1 LLSTDR
7 LLRVVVELLFVF
19 LGALVIWLGLTG
31 HIFFN
36 RRSLGWLGVGVILV
50 LWGARGLYK
59 PAKFLS
65 RGENWV
71 RALSLVLLGVVMLVI
86 SRVAFELVGPLLAVA
101 GLVLALRGVL
111 GAGMVLGAKERGA

>member
-1 LLSTDR
+1 MLSTDR
-7 LLRVVVELLFVF
+7 FLRVIVELLFVF
-19 LGALVIWLGLTG
+19 LGGLVVWLGLTG

-36 RRSLGWLGVGVILV
+36 RRSLGWLGISVILV

-71 RALSLVLLGVVMLVI
+71 RGVSLVLLGAVMLVI
-86 SRVAFELVGPLLAVA
+86 SRVAFGLVGPLLALAGVILVLRGSAGA
-101 GLVLALRGVL
+101 GLAMGGSSRG
-111 GAGMVLGAKERGA
+111 K